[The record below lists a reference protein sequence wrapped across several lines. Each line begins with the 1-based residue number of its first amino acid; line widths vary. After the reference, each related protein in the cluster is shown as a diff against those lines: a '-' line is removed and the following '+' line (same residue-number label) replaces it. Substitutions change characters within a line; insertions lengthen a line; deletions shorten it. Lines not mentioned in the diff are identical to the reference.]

1 MDEPEPPVGV
11 IVVRVWLEQR
21 ATPALRA
28 RLTHT
33 VDLAAGEQRVSA
45 AAGADDIC
53 AQVRAWLQDFQAR
66 GARAGGRPGPQ

>member
-1 MDEPEPPVGV
+1 MDEPAPLVGV

-28 RLTHT
+28 RLTRT
-33 VDLAAGEQRVSA
+33 TDLAAGVQTVSA

-53 AQVRAWLQDFQAR
+53 AQVRAWLDDFQSG
-66 GARAGGRPGPQ
+66 GARAVGRRGSQ